1 LLFWGDDLAGI
12 ACIAE
17 GVSFKTAGERA
28 SQCTGI
34 SQPEKSLPLRRTENS
49 LLPVLD
55 VMSYLVKTLKQIV
68 ILLAVALICV
78 SCSYTQSLSYNPW
91 QVVPLPTDATIQ
103 DVGFTGNPSHGW
115 LVGSNSTILE
125 TTDGGKTW
133 KDKGLELG
141 EQGYRFTSVSFDG
154 DEGWITGEP
163 GILLHTTDGGASWSR
178 IPLSAKLPGSPN
190 TIVALGPKSAEMTT
204 DVGAIYQTKDG
215 GQTWKAMVEEAVGV
229 VRNLARSDDGKYVA
243 VSARGNFYSTWEPGQ
258 NAWVQHQRNSSQRL
272 QNMGFGKDGRLW
284 VLARG
289 GKLQFSSTEDPEAWD
304 EPQTPEFST
313 SWGLLDLAY
322 RTPEEIWVT
331 GGSGNLLVS
340 LDGGKTWQK
349 DRGIENVP
357 SNLYKIVF
365 LTPEQGF
372 IIGQKGVLL
381 KYEPPQQAA

>member
-34 SQPEKSLPLRRTENS
+34 SQPEKSLPLGRTENS

-258 NAWVQHQRNSSQRL
+258 SAWVQHQRNSSQRL

-289 GKLQFSSTEDPEAWD
+289 GKLQFNSTEDPEAWD